1 MADSPLSITANV
13 IGIVTFVLAIVA
25 AIYARWLWLK
35 SRLSLRQE
43 QAQEQ
48 AELYSRL
55 EVFIGEMAYFE
66 SFLPNQPSARL
77 NQLIHQ
83 IYVDQILVVRAIIK
97 FERTTSITRS
107 RATDRAMIFGFVGA
121 LEMKMNTLRSWVI
134 QEQIREQFS
143 SVFPK

>member
-35 SRLSLRQE
+35 SRLSLP
-43 QAQEQ
+43 QEQ

>member
-35 SRLSLRQE
+35 SRLSLP
-43 QAQEQ
+43 QEQ

-83 IYVDQILVVRAIIK
+83 IYVDQILVVCAIIK

-143 SVFPK
+143 PVFPK

>member
-35 SRLSLRQE
+35 SRLSLP
-43 QAQEQ
+43 QEQ

-143 SVFPK
+143 PVFPK